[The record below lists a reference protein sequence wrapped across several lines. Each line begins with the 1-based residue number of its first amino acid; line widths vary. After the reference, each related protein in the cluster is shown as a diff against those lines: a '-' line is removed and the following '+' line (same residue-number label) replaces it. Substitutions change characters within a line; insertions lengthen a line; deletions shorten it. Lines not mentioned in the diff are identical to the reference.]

1 MLNQESG
8 LDAYDHPV
16 RFFNKKN
23 ATFVSQIRNELNER

>member
-1 MLNQESG
+1 MLNQESR
-8 LDAYDHPV
+8 LDGHKHPA

>member
-16 RFFNKKN
+16 RFFNKKMLPLSPKF
-23 ATFVSQIRNELNER
+23 ATN